1 MPRID
6 DYKEAL
12 RIAKEKLASSNIH
25 HLAGKAGARVSV
37 TDDGSIEMQ
46 YPFLGIPVSIRVD
59 VSSGQVA
66 IFRTDSEEEI
76 SLTDQILIAHYAL
89 NASGE
94 PETGEWITFR
104 DIPSGHF
111 YFDAFQRRAR
121 DPFLRTF
128 GSDPDLFAK
137 TAPLLGGVEVKGVGD
152 LAYEFTVFPR
162 IKVRIVLWR
171 GDEEFEPEATILF
184 DRNIDTYL
192 PTEDIAYLSGAVVY
206 RLMGIAR
213 SMKG

>member
-25 HLAGKAGARVSV
+25 HLARKAGAEVFAAG
-37 TDDGSIEMQ
+37 DDSLEMR
-46 YPFLGIPVSIRVD
+46 YPFLGVPVSVRVD
-59 VSSGQVA
+59 VGSGQVS
-66 IFRTDSEEEI
+66 IFRTDSDEEI

-121 DPFLRTF
+121 DPFLKTF
-128 GSDPDLFAK
+128 GSKPDLFAK
-137 TAPLLGGVEVKGVGD
+137 VSPLLGGVAVEGLGD
-152 LAYEFTVFPR
+152 VAYEFRVFPR
-162 IKVRIVLWR
+162 IKVRIVLWY
-171 GDEEFEPEATILF
+171 GDDEFGPEATILF

-213 SMKG
+213 SIN